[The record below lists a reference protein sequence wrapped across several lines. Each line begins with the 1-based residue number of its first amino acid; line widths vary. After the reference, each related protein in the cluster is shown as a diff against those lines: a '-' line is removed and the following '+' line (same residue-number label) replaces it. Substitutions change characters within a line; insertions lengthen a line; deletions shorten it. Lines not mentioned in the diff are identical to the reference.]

1 MTGPWALEQR
11 MSMVNRS
18 KVMLEMWVSEEM
30 MVVKRLQCTAVSTVS
45 LSPAFP
51 SSWQKLD
58 LLLVFSLTTVTSR
71 REGAAGGGVG

>member
-1 MTGPWALEQR
+1 MG
-11 MSMVNRS
+11 VGGNDGG
-18 KVMLEMWVSEEM
+18 EE
-30 MVVKRLQCTAVSTVS
+30 VAVSTIS